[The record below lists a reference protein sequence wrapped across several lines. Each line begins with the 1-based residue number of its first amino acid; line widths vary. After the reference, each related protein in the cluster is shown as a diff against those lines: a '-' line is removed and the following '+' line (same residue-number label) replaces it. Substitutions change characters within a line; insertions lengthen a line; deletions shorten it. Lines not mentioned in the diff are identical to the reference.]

1 MIRNIGGIIFQL
13 VILWGINQL
22 GYFIVSWTKLPLPGN
37 VMGMLILII
46 LLGTGIFP
54 LSLIEKAAT
63 FLIKHLAFFFIPI
76 AVGLIQFGDLFLEY
90 GILLG
95 IAITISALVGIYVTG
110 FVTQFLSKR
119 KGEKSL

>member
-1 MIRNIGGIIFQL
+1 MRNIGGIIFQL

>member
-1 MIRNIGGIIFQL
+1 MIRNVGVIIFQL

-22 GYFIVSWTKLPLPGN
+22 GYIIISWTKLPLPGN

-46 LLGTGIFP
+46 LLVTGIFP

-63 FLIKHLAFFFIPI
+63 FLIKHLAFFFIPV

-90 GILLG
+90 GIVLG